1 MSGIFIFALIVAY
14 SIEPV
19 FWILSMRAVNRYN
32 KPVHIVVASGVGYL
46 VLSLGKQ
53 YATFCGVNRN
63 IRGSILVLFW
73 FYIITMTMIL
83 FRNKWKCKMLSLG
96 IFLLLNLWSEQVSII
111 CYILFFHGT
120 AKQIVEVGLANVFC
134 TIQAKILLAILC
146 KSVFIT
152 KNSSK
157 DIIFNNTDKLPLVMT
172 GTVCEVILFA
182 GFPLSIELIDNLPL
196 LIGFVVLQS
205 YIIFATGY
213 VVWTAGK
220 QHQKVEQLE
229 REVKSYRRDRKLK
242 EQCQQLRHDV
252 SLYKHMLYR
261 FLEEE
266 QYEELRRYME
276 AIAQDLDGVSDEFEL
291 DDVTVMNTLNIL
303 AAKIRD
309 EHIRFEHTIMVSDFI
324 LSSYD
329 LSRILWNILMNA
341 MEAVQRIDEGNRKIF
356 LEIRPE
362 RGGYHINCMNSYGK
376 GKDVG
381 KDCYSTTKKD
391 KKDHGNGLFI
401 VKQIVE
407 EYGGIMKFSI
417 HPVLFELDCYIPE
430 KER

>member
-1 MSGIFIFALIVAY
+1 MSGIFIFALIVVY
-14 SIEPV
+14 SIEPAL
-19 FWILSMRAVNRYN
+19 WIASMKAVNRCN
-32 KPVHIVVASGVGYL
+32 KSIYAVIAGWAGYL
-46 VLSLGKQ
+46 ILSLGKQ
-53 YATFCGVNRN
+53 YTTFCGVNKN

-73 FYIITMTMIL
+73 FYIITMSMIL
-83 FRNKWKCKMLSLG
+83 FRNKWKRKMLSLG
-96 IFLLLNLWSEQVSII
+96 IFLLLNLWSEQLSII
-111 CYILFFHGT
+111 CFILFFHCT
-120 AKQIVEVGLANVFC
+120 AQQIVEVGLANLLC

-157 DIIFNNTDKLPLVMT
+157 DIIFNNTDKLPLVIT

-182 GFPLSIELIDNLPL
+182 WFPLSIELIDNLPL
-196 LIGFVVLQS
+196 LIGFIVLQS

-229 REVKSYRRDRKLK
+229 REVKSYRRDRELK

-266 QYEELRRYME
+266 QYEELRNYIE
-276 AIAQDLDGVSDEFEL
+276 AIVQDLDGVSDEFEL
-291 DDVTVMNTLNIL
+291 DDATVMNTLNIL

-341 MEAVQRIDEGNRKIF
+341 IDAVQHLNDEDRKIF

-362 RGGYHINCMNSYGK
+362 EGGYHINCMNSYRK
-376 GKDVG
+376 GRDVG

-391 KKDHGNGLFI
+391 TKNHGKGLFI